1 MKCNAGKCHL
11 IVRTNNTVNIKIG
24 NINITNSICEK
35 FLGVKFDCKLT
46 FYDHVFELRKKASRE
61 IHRLTRVTSCINLL
75 KTRIFMNSCF
85 KFKTY
90 SLSPCMDVS

>member
-11 IVRTNNTVNIKIG
+11 IVRANNAVNIKIG

-46 FYDHVFELRKKASRE
+46 FYDHVFELRNKASRE
-61 IHRLTRVTSCINLL
+61 IHTLTRVTPCINLL
-75 KTRIFMNSCF
+75 KTRILMNSFF
-85 KFKTY
+85 KFTTY